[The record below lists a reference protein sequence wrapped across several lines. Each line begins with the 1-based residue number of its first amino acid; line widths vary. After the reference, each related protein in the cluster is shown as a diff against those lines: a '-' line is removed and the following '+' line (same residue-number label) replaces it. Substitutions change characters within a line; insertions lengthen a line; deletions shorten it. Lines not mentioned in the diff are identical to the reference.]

1 MSDFCFSLSTRRRE
15 DADKIQARANTI
27 LTELQETRDK
37 GTELFELSETS
48 DFKWCI
54 GCVCY
59 YTSAK
64 VHEQALKQVVTEF
77 PEIKMTYQES
87 ETESGYYYEAVS
99 QNGQLVKIESWE
111 VAVNTTDKDDFAR
124 IVEFL
129 KENVEETIWLIEDY
143 QWAKW
148 YYDHLTEEDQVSEYL
163 QQLSNHFPQTTIRC
177 VKSNSIDFA
186 YGDDVDSYTEFCG
199 NNIDWKS
206 PESHL
211 SEEDIIK
218 LRNTI
223 DSMWKPVGE

>member
-1 MSDFCFSLSTRRRE
+1 MLNIFIMKRIEFQTLKYWYCKL
-15 DADKIQARANTI
+15 N
-27 LTELQETRDK
+27 
-37 GTELFELSETS
+37 LFLN
-48 DFKWCI
+48 
-54 GCVCY
+54 
-59 YTSAK
+59 
-64 VHEQALKQVVTEF
+64 VVLR
-77 PEIKMTYQES
+77 
-87 ETESGYYYEAVS
+87 
-99 QNGQLVKIESWE
+99 NGQLVKIEPWE
-111 VAVNTTDKDDFAR
+111 VAVNTADKDDFAR

-129 KENVEETIWLIEDY
+129 KENVEETIWLKEDY

-148 YYDHLTEEDQVSEYL
+148 YYDHLTEEDQVSECL

-206 PESHL
+206 PESHI

-223 DSMWKPVGE
+223 DSMWEPYIWQILSEATPK